1 MSVLLREAIGGSI
14 RRARTERNR
23 TLRDVSHSARVSL
36 GYLSEIERGRKE
48 PSSELLA
55 AICEALKLP
64 LPDLLDEVADALRP
78 DDEAAARPVRRPRP
92 VAVLDPALRTAVEEA
107 LEEALEPVTD
117 ADADE
122 LTDAPA
128 GVGEG
133 PDDEEPVES
142 PSACLLDE
150 PAVVAPDADAPPE
163 DDEPTAPA
171 GATEPPVVLVGL
183 VPLPP
188 PAYAAA

>member
-78 DDEAAARPVRRPRP
+78 DDEAPARPVRRTRP
-92 VAVLDPALRTAVEEA
+92 VAVLDPGGALV
-107 LEEALEPVTD
+107 
-117 ADADE
+117 
-122 LTDAPA
+122 
-128 GVGEG
+128 
-133 PDDEEPVES
+133 
-142 PSACLLDE
+142 
-150 PAVVAPDADAPPE
+150 
-163 DDEPTAPA
+163 A
-171 GATEPPVVLVGL
+171 GATPLRVEISHVL
-183 VPLPP
+183 
-188 PAYAAA
+188 